1 MIDSIFT
8 QLNRKNTTAFSCP
21 EPQKVLEPQVL
32 EAAEIDVEDLRSV
45 LTRVFS
51 DLDIT
56 QQSLQKLYE
65 EANYIYSR
73 LDHMETSISAKK
85 TSEDLN
91 NDKKENDEG
100 SSGSG
105 QQGDGGAVVEK
116 LFDTGVGDGG
126 TDDKLVK
133 LREAKKLTQGLLST
147 IEKLSLKVQESNAN
161 NAAHKFGIK

>member
-8 QLNRKNTTAFSCP
+8 QLNRRNTAAFRRP
-21 EPQKVLEPQVL
+21 EPQKTLEPT
-32 EAAEIDVEDLRSV
+32 EIDVEDLRSV
-45 LTRVFS
+45 LTRVSS

-85 TSEDLN
+85 KASEASNKAD
-91 NDKKENDEG
+91 DEG
-100 SSGSG
+100 VSGSG
-105 QQGDGGAVVEK
+105 TDGGGGRVVEK
-116 LFDTGVGDGG
+116 LFATGVGESGSDE
-126 TDDKLVK
+126 KLFK
-133 LREAKKLTQGLLST
+133 LQEAKKLTQGLLST

-161 NAAHKFGIK
+161 NATYKFGMK